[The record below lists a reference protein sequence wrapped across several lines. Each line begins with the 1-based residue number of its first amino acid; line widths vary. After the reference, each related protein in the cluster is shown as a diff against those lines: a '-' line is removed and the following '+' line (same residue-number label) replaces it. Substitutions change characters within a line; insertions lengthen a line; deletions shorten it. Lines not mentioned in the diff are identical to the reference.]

1 MKKTP
6 KELKVKK
13 VEYLDLY
20 KLKLLF
26 SDGFVQIIDFEI
38 FLKHAHH
45 PDIQKYLKPKYFKS
59 YSLIDGEL
67 MWGDFD
73 LIFPIMDLYHNS
85 IGRRAS

>member
-6 KELKVKK
+6 KELKVNK

-26 SDGFVQIIDFEI
+26 SDGTVQIIDFEV
-38 FLKHAHH
+38 FLKNSHH
-45 PDIQKYLKPKYFKS
+45 PDIQKYLKLKYFKN
-59 YSLIDGEL
+59 YCLIDGDL

-73 LIFPIMDLYHNS
+73 LIFPVVDLYHNS
-85 IGRRAS
+85 ISTRAF